1 MSDAAAAEHVIEADK
16 APLSIPEITQTE
28 LTSDS
33 EISKINSINSI
44 QNENS
49 NEAIKKG

>member
-1 MSDAAAAEHVIEADK
+1 MSDAAAAEHFIEADK
-16 APLSIPEITQTE
+16 TPLPEIIQTE

-33 EISKINSINSI
+33 EISKINSI
-44 QNENS
+44 Q